1 MLVGLTGGIGSGK
14 STAAELFARHGF
26 AVIDSDAIARKEVET
41 PEVLTKLAEAYGADI
56 LTGDPSSPLDRKLL
70 ASRAFV
76 DDAATQRLNL
86 ITHPAIRARTQA
98 LLDQADPRHNPVLV
112 DMPLLVE
119 TGFYASCD
127 EVVVVVTDLEMRV
140 NRLVQL
146 RGLDE
151 ADARSRIA
159 SQTSDEEKRS
169 VADFVIDNSG
179 DLHHL
184 EAQVEKVGGEIVSR
198 YL

>member
-1 MLVGLTGGIGSGK
+1 
-14 STAAELFARHGF
+14 
-26 AVIDSDAIARKEVET
+26 
-41 PEVLTKLAEAYGADI
+41 
-56 LTGDPSSPLDRKLL
+56 
-70 ASRAFV
+70 
-76 DDAATQRLNL
+76 
-86 ITHPAIRARTQA
+86 
-98 LLDQADPRHNPVLV
+98 
-112 DMPLLVE
+112 MPLLVE